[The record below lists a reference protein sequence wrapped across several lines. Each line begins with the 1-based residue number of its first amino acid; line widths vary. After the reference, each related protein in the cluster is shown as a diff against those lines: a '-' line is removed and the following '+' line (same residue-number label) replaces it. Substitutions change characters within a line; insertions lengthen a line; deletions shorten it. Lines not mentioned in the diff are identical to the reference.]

1 MHAPDRGVV
10 SLSSS
15 TPNLPSALP
24 PQNPPR
30 KQDLD
35 VAADEAIEIC
45 TSKEIPDN
53 VMEVRRS
60 PHILWPTR
68 DHAPPTPNPLHTS
81 SLSLPL
87 FGETAQFDLSS
98 QLPGKLTPALI
109 PTPWKI
115 NARSHPNSLEN

>member
-53 VMEVRRS
+53 VMEVRPS
-60 PHILWPTR
+60 PHILWPT
-68 DHAPPTPNPLHTS
+68 PPIPSTHPPSPSPFSVKLPN
-81 SLSLPL
+81 
-87 FGETAQFDLSS
+87 
-98 QLPGKLTPALI
+98 LI
-109 PTPWKI
+109 
-115 NARSHPNSLEN
+115 SHPNSLEN